1 MARKPSFGQLIRNTR
16 QQRELSVPE
25 VAERVGVSTAAI
37 YMWET
42 DRGRPRDANLSAL
55 CKALRLPVRSTKELA
70 AA

>member
-1 MARKPSFGQLIRNTR
+1 MARKLSFGQFIRNTR

-55 CKALRLPVRSTKELA
+55 CKALRLPVRSTKVLA

>member
-1 MARKPSFGQLIRNTR
+1 MARKPSFGQFIRNTR

-42 DRGRPRDANLSAL
+42 DRGRPRNANLSAL
-55 CKALRLPVRSTKELA
+55 CKALRLPVRSTKVLA